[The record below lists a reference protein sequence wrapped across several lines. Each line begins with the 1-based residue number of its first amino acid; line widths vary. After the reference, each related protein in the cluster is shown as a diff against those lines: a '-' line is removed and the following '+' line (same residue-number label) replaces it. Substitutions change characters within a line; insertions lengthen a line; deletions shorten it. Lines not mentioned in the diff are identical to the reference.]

1 MIEHCPEL
9 VTLEVLR
16 LQPADNIEH
25 TASYAFEHCP
35 KLANLTIHQ
44 DEDCNTRTS
53 LMVAIVQAMPQDT
66 LVFLEVFTVD
76 GNHPECLEARMKDV
90 LLYRWVSKELRVANV
105 QDLDDMTVTKPKT
118 DYPAAT
124 ITEEQKKV
132 KTPSGRLYRK
142 IQFLKK
148 PKSLQLSLSVE
159 D

>member
-35 KLANLTIHQ
+35 KLAHLTIHQ

-53 LMVAIVQAMPQDT
+53 LMAAIVQAMPQDT
-66 LVFLEVFTVD
+66 L
-76 GNHPECLEARMKDV
+76 
-90 LLYRWVSKELRVANV
+90 VANV